1 MYFLSVVECKS
12 CHRTI
17 WLPPP
22 VQSEL
27 APRQSPWRWG
37 SNARNIACLACKF
50 VFEYEA
56 GDCRWE
62 QLRLHQVEVAQEL
75 ASHLLILPCGAEQCE
90 GQIRIFVFAKRGL
103 PAEEA
108 TEIAASLFARGIQ
121 CGRGHRSTGISAGVS
136 SMTIEEF

>member
-1 MYFLSVVECKS
+1 MYFLSVVECKVAIGLS
-12 CHRTI
+12 GSR
-17 WLPPP
+17 LP
-22 VQSEL
+22 S
-27 APRQSPWRWG
+27 SPSSLLVKSVEVG

-108 TEIAASLFARGIQ
+108 TEIAASLFARESSAVKGIEAPAY
-121 CGRGHRSTGISAGVS
+121 RPEYPR
-136 SMTIEEF
+136 

>member
-50 VFEYEA
+50 VFEFSYLGN
-56 GDCRWE
+56 GDCR
-62 QLRLHQVEVAQEL
+62 QRKPLRLQPVSL
-75 ASHLLILPCGAEQCE
+75 
-90 GQIRIFVFAKRGL
+90 RGESSAVKGIEA
-103 PAEEA
+103 PAYRPEY
-108 TEIAASLFARGIQ
+108 LR
-121 CGRGHRSTGISAGVS
+121 
-136 SMTIEEF
+136 